1 MKYLVGA
8 LMLAGLMGCS
18 SQQDET
24 STDEQK
30 AGLTIKC
37 LNGVQYYINDQYKRG
52 YMAPKY
58 NRDGTISLCGDSND

>member
-1 MKYLVGA
+1 MKYLLGVLVLVG
-8 LMLAGLMGCS
+8 LVGCS

-24 STDEQK
+24 KTDERK

-52 YMAPKY
+52 FMAPKY
-58 NRDGTISLCGDSND
+58 NRDGTISLCGGDND